1 MAGFAMVCNHA
12 LRDNALSLAAK
23 GLYMVISSFAGMPG
37 WSLTKRALAQYS
49 ESQYALEKAWHELQQ
64 AGLLKHRCFRKIR
77 LEHLPMSMIYWKG
90 RTKRRPIST

>member
-64 AGLLKHRCFRKIR
+64 AGLLKHRCFRQNQTGAFTHVYD
-77 LEHLPMSMIYWKG
+77 L
-90 RTKRRPIST
+90 